1 MLLHLGCRLMEWNM
15 SQFLIERYEGRIA
28 GVLSWP
34 ALVAVFPVLKQIQ
47 RIRLH
52 QTGHFGLR
60 WSDI

>member
-34 ALVAVFPVLKQIQ
+34 ALVAVFPAD
-47 RIRLH
+47 
-52 QTGHFGLR
+52 
-60 WSDI
+60 SDEVAQCFRDIVAH